1 MNRPTLLPALMLA
14 LLLPLV
20 ACNQTASTSAAPAAD
35 ASAAASNDT
44 ASDAPS
50 AAAEAAA
57 ASAAAD
63 AGAVSE
69 TAAGPAPVAN
79 TAAGQQAPAA
89 DATNMASTANGS
101 TLVEGTDYETIEG
114 GKSYEPLNGKIEVV
128 EVFGYVCPACARFE
142 PMVTAWEKKLAPDV
156 RFTYVP
162 APFGPQWI
170 PYAEAF
176 YVADAQGLVDK
187 THTAVFHAI
196 HLEQSLP
203 GEGKKPDPEAVA
215 AFYGNYGANP
225 KQFLESMESFATAA
239 KVKRGMQFM
248 IRNGVQGTPTMIV
261 DGKYRVLGKSYEDI
275 LLITDKLI
283 ARERAA
289 NSTSAQ

>member
-1 MNRPTLLPALMLA
+1 MKHPITLPALMLA
-14 LLLPLV
+14 LLLPLA
-20 ACNQTASTSAAPAAD
+20 ACNQAAPPTPVTPAAG
-35 ASAAASNDT
+35 AATSDSDT
-44 ASDAPS
+44 PS
-50 AAAEAAA
+50 AAAQAAA

-79 TAAGQQAPAA
+79 TADGQQAAA
-89 DATNMASTANGS
+89 TGATNMANTADGS
-101 TLVEGTDYETIEG
+101 ALVEGTDYETING
-114 GKSYEPLNGKIEVV
+114 GKPYEPLNGKIEVV

-142 PMVTAWEKKLAPDV
+142 PMVTAWEKKLPADV

-170 PYAEAF
+170 PYAKAF

-187 THTAVFHAI
+187 THTALFHAI
-196 HLEQSLP
+196 HIAQSLP

-215 AFYGNYGANP
+215 AFYGKYGADP
-225 KQFLESMESFATAA
+225 KQFLESMESFSTAA

-248 IRNGVQGTPTMIV
+248 IRSGVQGTPTIVV

-289 NSTSAQ
+289 NDTSAR

>member
-1 MNRPTLLPALMLA
+1 MNRQTLMPVLMLA
-14 LLLPLV
+14 LLLPLA
-20 ACNQTASTSAAPAAD
+20 ACNQSDPAATTAAEASTTASAGA
-35 ASAAASNDT
+35 

-50 AAAEAAA
+50 AAAQAAA

-69 TAAGPAPVAN
+69 TAAGPAPADASAGQPAPVADASMA
-79 TAAGQQAPAA
+79 AAGDGA
-89 DATNMASTANGS
+89 G
-101 TLVEGTDYETIEG
+101 LVEGKDYVTIEG
-114 GKSYEPLNGKIEVV
+114 GKPYEPLNGKIEVV

-142 PMVTAWEKKLAPDV
+142 PMVTAWEKKLPPDV

-170 PYAEAF
+170 PYAKAF

-187 THTAVFHAI
+187 THTALFHAI

-203 GEGKKPDPEAVA
+203 GEGKTPDPDAVA
-215 AFYGNYGANP
+215 AFYGKYGANP
-225 KQFLESMESFATAA
+225 AQFLEAMESFATAG

-248 IRNGVQGTPTMIV
+248 IRSGVQGTPTMVV
-261 DGKYRVLGKSYEDI
+261 DGKYRVLGKSYEDM
-275 LLITDKLI
+275 LVITDKLI

-289 NSTSAQ
+289 SGTAAR

>member
-1 MNRPTLLPALMLA
+1 MKRPTLLSALMLA
-14 LLLPLV
+14 LLLSLA
-20 ACNQTASTSAAPAAD
+20 ACNQTAPSPAATPAAD
-35 ASAAASNDT
+35 AATTANDNT
-44 ASDAPS
+44 ASDTPS

-69 TAAGPAPVAN
+69 TAPGPAPAN

-89 DATNMASTANGS
+89 DPTSTANTANGS
-101 TLVEGTDYETIEG
+101 TLVEGTDYDTLQG
-114 GKSYEPLNGKIEVV
+114 GKPYEPLNGKIEVV

-142 PMVTAWEKKLAPDV
+142 PMVTAWEKKLPPDV
-156 RFTYVP
+156 RFSYVP

-170 PYAEAF
+170 PYAKAF

-187 THTAVFHAI
+187 THTPMFRAI
-196 HLEQSLP
+196 HIEHSLP
-203 GEGKKPDPEAVA
+203 GEGKKPDEEAVA
-215 AFYGNYGANP
+215 AFYGKYGADP

-248 IRNGVQGTPTMIV
+248 VRNGVQGTPTLIV
-261 DGKYRVLGKSYEDI
+261 DGKYRVLGKSYEDM
-275 LLITDKLI
+275 LLITDQLI
-283 ARERAA
+283 ARARAA
-289 NSTSAQ
+289 NGASAQ

>member
-1 MNRPTLLPALMLA
+1 MKQPTLLTALMLA
-14 LLLPLV
+14 LLLPLA
-20 ACNQTASTSAAPAAD
+20 ACNQTAPTPTPAASTAD
-35 ASAAASNDT
+35 AAAGDAT

-63 AGAVSE
+63 EGAVSE
-69 TAAGPAPVAN
+69 TAAGPAPAN
-79 TAAGQQAPAA
+79 AAAGQPAPATDTSA
-89 DATNMASTANGS
+89 MASPANGS
-101 TLVEGTDYETIEG
+101 ALVEGTDYETIDG
-114 GKSYEPLNGKIEVV
+114 GKPYEPLNGKIEVV

-142 PMVTAWEKKLAPDV
+142 PMVSAWEQKLPPDV

-170 PYAEAF
+170 PYAKAF
-176 YVADAQGLVDK
+176 YVADAQGLVGK
-187 THTAVFHAI
+187 THTALFHAI
-196 HLEQSLP
+196 HIEHSLP

-215 AFYGNYGANP
+215 AFYGKYGADP
-225 KQFLESMESFATAA
+225 KQFLEAMESFSTAA

-261 DGKYRVLGKSYEDI
+261 DGKYRVLGKSYEDM
-275 LLITDKLI
+275 LLITNKLI

-289 NSTSAQ
+289 SDASAQ